1 MQTPPTQP
9 PATQAPAEPSA
20 PRALT
25 EATLET
31 CRRRLLDER
40 HRAVKQFLDT
50 EGALHE
56 LVGDREV
63 EIMDRVQGEV
73 WEQMVRSLD
82 ERDREEL
89 EEVQAALDRIADGTY
104 GRCQDCDQPIAS
116 ARLEALPTARR
127 CMACQDQQEA
137 VD

>member
-1 MQTPPTQP
+1 MQTPPTQ
-9 PATQAPAEPSA
+9 TPAEPSA

-25 EATLET
+25 AATLEA

-40 HRAVKQFLDT
+40 RRAVKQFLDT

-73 WEQMVRSLD
+73 WEQMLRSLD
-82 ERDREEL
+82 ERDRQEL
-89 EEVQAALDRIADGTY
+89 EEIQAALDRIAAGTY
-104 GRCQDCDQPIAS
+104 GRCQDCGQPIAP
-116 ARLEALPTARR
+116 ARLEALLTARR
-127 CMACQDQQEA
+127 CTACQDEQEG
-137 VD
+137 VG